1 MKKIVIQLKKMYDQI
16 DLRYYYKGMNKL
28 PFLIKYQGILY
39 GQENQY
45 IDYSYDK
52 KVVLNDKLYI
62 IINNDKS
69 IIDYNYLLKQLIVNT
84 ITSQIE
90 KEDIDTQM
98 IFRYLVCD
106 KNSDYYKNK
115 YRQNLSI
122 AKLLKDNQC
131 IKEYIMIKKQRK
143 KSKIIDLERNIESTY
158 AITDYIEL
166 LFDKKY
172 NNFEYNMKL
181 QNIID
186 ILEDP
191 CRLFNY
197 NKYLKAFSVA
207 FLLAEHILSKRNIEY
222 TEVIDDDY
230 LFNFNNLIKEFKI
243 KNNNIIEYKNI
254 HVKSCN
260 IKGEIVDSNIENI
273 INSGDLYYCPTF
285 ITFKSDNKLYKELGD
300 FIIKISDNLEI
311 IECKKCFSLEQ
322 LII

>member
-16 DLRYYYKGMNKL
+16 DLRYYYKGLNKL

-39 GQENQY
+39 GQDNQF
-45 IDYSYDK
+45 IDYDYDK
-52 KVVLNDKLYI
+52 KVILNETLYI
-62 IINNDKS
+62 IISNDKD
-69 IIDYNYLLKQLIVNT
+69 IIDYNNLLKQLIVNT

-90 KEDIDTQM
+90 KEEIYTQI
-98 IFRYLVCD
+98 IFRYLAFD

-122 AKLLKDNQC
+122 VKLLKDNHS

-143 KSKIIDLERNIESTY
+143 QSKIIDIERNIESSY
-158 AITDYIEL
+158 AITEYIEM

-191 CRLFNY
+191 CKLFNY
-197 NKYLKAFSVA
+197 NKYIKAFSVA
-207 FLLAEHILSKRNIEY
+207 FLLAEHILSKRNLEY
-222 TEVIDDDY
+222 NGFIDDDY

-260 IKGEIVDSNIENI
+260 IKGVIIDSNIENI
-273 INSGDLYYCPTF
+273 ITNGELYYCPTF
-285 ITFKSDNKLYKELGD
+285 ITFKNDNKLYKELGD
-300 FIIKISDNLEI
+300 FIIKLNDNLEI